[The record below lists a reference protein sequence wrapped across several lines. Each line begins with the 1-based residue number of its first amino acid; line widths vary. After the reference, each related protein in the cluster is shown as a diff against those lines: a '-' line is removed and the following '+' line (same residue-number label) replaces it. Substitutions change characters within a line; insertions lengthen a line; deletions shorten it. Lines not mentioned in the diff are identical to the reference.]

1 MGGLVVAGGMSWQN
15 SRTHLQIYLNDH
27 LAGGTAGH
35 ELAKRMLSEN
45 RRTSFEPLLSKL
57 VEEIGEDRRTLEDLI
72 HHLQLPVRTWK
83 TKAAWVAEKAARLKL
98 NGSLWAYS
106 PLSRLVEIEG
116 LRLGVEG
123 KASLWRTLLKLA
135 ERDPRFDAQDL
146 RLLLKRAEQQVNQLE
161 ELRIEAAKLALAG

>member
-1 MGGLVVAGGMSWQN
+1 MKGLLSLGVSPT

-45 RRTSFEPLLSKL
+45 RGTSFEPVLSRL
-57 VEEIGEDRRTLEDLI
+57 VDEIGEDRRTLETLI
-72 HHLQLPVRTWK
+72 RHLGLPLRTWK
-83 TKAAWVAEKAARLKL
+83 MTAAWVAEKAARLKL
-98 NGSLWAYS
+98 NGSLWGYS

-123 KASLWRTLLKLA
+123 KASLWRTLLELA
-135 ERDPRFDAQDL
+135 DRDAGFDAQHL
-146 RLLLKRAEQQVNQLE
+146 RRLLNRAQGQVNQLE
-161 ELRIEAAKLALAG
+161 GLRIEAVKLALAG